1 MQILNMLSGW
11 QWAVLAAVPAAI
23 VALYFLKLKREPL
36 EVPSTFLW
44 TRSIEDL
51 RVNSLWQR
59 MRQSLL
65 LFLQLLLIALVA
77 IALLRPSWEGERLE
91 KDRYIFL
98 VDNSASMNSTDVAPS
113 RLIEAK
119 RRVEQML
126 DEMDSGSEVMI
137 ISFSDTAQVEQGFTT
152 NVQELRRA
160 VAGIR
165 PTNRSTSLDEALRL
179 AAGLANPNTSREI
192 GTALLAESLPA
203 KLYIMSDGR
212 FPDVRGFALGNLDA
226 KFVPIGAPDAANV
239 GIVAFTTGRNENHP
253 DQLQAFARLENHGSQ
268 EAAVSLELYL
278 DDQLLDARQT
288 KIAAGDAANEA
299 FALGSIDRGVLRLNV
314 ATPDV
319 FMLDNQAWAIINPS
333 RRARVLLVTSG
344 NEPLERAL
352 TVPSAQQ
359 WAEVTVEKPSELTGE
374 AYRKEA
380 AGAAFELII
389 YDRCAPATMPQANTW
404 FIGAIPPQA
413 NWSAA
418 APVAQP
424 QIIDTDRSHPI
435 MQGIELGD
443 VIVSEARP
451 LTIPS
456 GGKRLIDSNK
466 GTLLAIGPREGFE
479 DAVLGIDFL
488 KADEHGEAIANTNW
502 PIKLSFP
509 LFVSNLLQYF
519 RRNQQAVAGAGYR
532 PGQPAM
538 LRSESPGALVVKT
551 PGGQT
556 IDVPRTH
563 QAARSFSQTDQ
574 LGVYD
579 VRDGGKTVQQ
589 FAVNLFDSKE
599 SDIRPRTEDSVK
611 IGFVEVKPTS
621 HAVPVR
627 RETWKFLLLVALG
640 VLILEWYIYNRRVY
654 L

>member
-23 VALYFLKLKREPL
+23 VALYFLKLKRQPL
-36 EVPSTFLW
+36 EVPSTYLW

-98 VDNSASMNSTDVAPS
+98 VDNSASMNATDVAPS
-113 RLIEAK
+113 RLAEAK

-192 GTALLAESLPA
+192 GNAQLAEPLPA

-212 FPDVRGFALGNLDA
+212 FPDVRGFSLGNLDA

-253 DQLQAFARLENHGSQ
+253 DQLQAFARLENHGRQ

-333 RRARVLLVTSG
+333 RRSG
-344 NEPLERAL
+344 CCSSRQETNR
-352 TVPSAQQ
+352 S
-359 WAEVTVEKPSELTGE
+359 SE
-374 AYRKEA
+374 
-380 AGAAFELII
+380 
-389 YDRCAPATMPQANTW
+389 
-404 FIGAIPPQA
+404 
-413 NWSAA
+413 
-418 APVAQP
+418 
-424 QIIDTDRSHPI
+424 H
-435 MQGIELGD
+435 
-443 VIVSEARP
+443 
-451 LTIPS
+451 
-456 GGKRLIDSNK
+456 
-466 GTLLAIGPREGFE
+466 
-479 DAVLGIDFL
+479 
-488 KADEHGEAIANTNW
+488 
-502 PIKLSFP
+502 
-509 LFVSNLLQYF
+509 
-519 RRNQQAVAGAGYR
+519 
-532 PGQPAM
+532 
-538 LRSESPGALVVKT
+538 
-551 PGGQT
+551 
-556 IDVPRTH
+556 
-563 QAARSFSQTDQ
+563 
-574 LGVYD
+574 
-579 VRDGGKTVQQ
+579 
-589 FAVNLFDSKE
+589 
-599 SDIRPRTEDSVK
+599 
-611 IGFVEVKPTS
+611 
-621 HAVPVR
+621 
-627 RETWKFLLLVALG
+627 
-640 VLILEWYIYNRRVY
+640 
-654 L
+654 

>member
-23 VALYFLKLKREPL
+23 VALYFLKLKRQPL
-36 EVPSTFLW
+36 EVPSTYLW

-98 VDNSASMNSTDVAPS
+98 IDNSASMNATDVAPS
-113 RLIEAK
+113 RLAEAK

-137 ISFSDTAQVEQGFTT
+137 ISFSDTAQVEQGFTM

-192 GTALLAESLPA
+192 GTAQLAESLPA

-288 KIAAGDAANEA
+288 KVAAGDAANEA

-359 WAEVTVEKPSELTGE
+359 WADVTVEKPSALTGE

-380 AGAAFELII
+380 AGAAFDLMI

-404 FIGAIPPQA
+404 FIGAVPPQA
-413 NWSAA
+413 DWSAA
-418 APVAQP
+418 AAVAQP

-488 KADEHGEAIANTNW
+488 KADEHGEATANTNW

-519 RRNQQAVAGAGYR
+519 GRNQQAVAGTGYR
-532 PGQPAM
+532 PGQPAA
-538 LRSESPGALVVKT
+538 LRSESAGALTVKT

-563 QAARSFSQTDQ
+563 QAATSFSQTDQ

-579 VRDGGKTVQQ
+579 VHDGGKIVQQ
-589 FAVNLFDSKE
+589 FAVNLFDPKE

-621 HAVPVR
+621 HTVPVR